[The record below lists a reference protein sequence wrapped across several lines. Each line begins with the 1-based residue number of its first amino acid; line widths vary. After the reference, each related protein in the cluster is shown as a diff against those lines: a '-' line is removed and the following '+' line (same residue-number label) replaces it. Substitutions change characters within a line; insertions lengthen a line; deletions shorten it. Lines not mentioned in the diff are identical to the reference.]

1 MTLLSNAFIPTPS
14 TVIETATTIDRG
26 DVWSIRSPSTSSTFI
41 DGPTPSQVLAMTI
54 KKKRKVLRSKDR
66 NLRVELL
73 LTSTIRRLC
82 QEIGDHLRSRR
93 SQNLKRKS
101 SNGFD
106 QDIGSSTPATVSK
119 RSRYVVDE
127 NGNTKEEEVGPKQMS
142 ESPSANSIGSLA
154 FDDQKISEDHSNDQS
169 QLRPKRKSDPMDE
182 GGNPKRISNGYESS
196 KDNDKDPF
204 GLDEFFRSLRSCPVG
219 GSKRYEQ

>member
-14 TVIETATTIDRG
+14 TIENTTIDRG
-26 DVWSIRSPSTSSTFI
+26 DVWSVRSPSISTF

-54 KKKRKVLRSKDR
+54 KKKRKVLRSRDR

-93 SQNLKRKS
+93 SQNLKRKL
-101 SNGFD
+101 NGFD
-106 QDIGSSTPATVSK
+106 DDLDSSSPTTVSK
-119 RSRYVVDE
+119 RSRYVLVDK
-127 NGNTKEEEVGPKQMS
+127 NGNEDKEEVGPVQMS
-142 ESPSANSIGSLA
+142 DSPSANSNGSLA
-154 FDDQKISEDHSNDQS
+154 FDDQKSKDHSNLLSDDRS
-169 QLRPKRKSDPMDE
+169 QLRPKKRKRTDPMDE

-196 KDNDKDPF
+196 KDNEKDPF

-219 GSKRYEQ
+219 GGSKR